1 MLAEFSW
8 LRKFTRSLLP
18 VSILASGGLFS
29 QWDSLGSLRLAQV
42 FLYPEGLSVSLSLK
56 TAELAWSNLLLA
68 RGDFESPVCFHV
80 NLDSLVQSSG
90 KLTNQKGRGGYD
102 LRPNVH
108 CNEGAGRLLS
118 IALVKPWGIP
128 HWRCFLLDSTDIYPA
143 PTKCQALHLG
153 LGTEKWRDVV
163 PAHRKPT
170 VYCDY
175 LVMGFSTGENT
186 VAFSWCGWWCLV
198 NRMS

>member
-1 MLAEFSW
+1 MTQEIYKVIATSQHLSFW
-8 LRKFTRSLLP
+8 WPLLTVGFFRKPEIGT
-18 VSILASGGLFS
+18 
-29 QWDSLGSLRLAQV
+29 V

-56 TAELAWSNLLLA
+56 TAKLAWPKLPLA

-80 NLDSLVQSSG
+80 NLDNLVQSSG
-90 KLTNQKGRGGYD
+90 KLTNQKGRGPWFETKCSLQPGCCQASKHCSCEA
-102 LRPNVH
+102 LRSPTL
-108 CNEGAGRLLS
+108 ETF
-118 IALVKPWGIP
+118 P
-128 HWRCFLLDSTDIYPA
+128 LDSTDIYPA
-143 PTKCQALHLG
+143 PTKCQALYLR
-153 LGTEKWRDVV
+153 LGTERWRDMV

-186 VAFSWCGWWCLV
+186 VAFSWCSWWCLV